1 MPVSATRLGGGGGGG
16 GVQHLHY
23 TELVCLTFVD
33 KITVVIIVD
42 DVFMF
47 ILGKFAF
54 YSAVGID

>member
-1 MPVSATRLGGGGGGG
+1 MV
-16 GVQHLHY
+16 VQRLHY